1 MHTGAAFF
9 RVLIL
14 STTTLV
20 CAEAQ
25 VNNPSCHG
33 AAHSRSCAGRLPPRN
48 SPTVNNPANNP
59 AWLTINGSPAG
70 GGPELMRGWI
80 SGTVRSTTQERV
92 PDATILLRNAAGIVM
107 TVPNSPDG
115 SFELQGVPPGEYELV
130 AQNGL
135 AETRTSISVT
145 AGTNFVT
152 LTLPSSGEPAAKHG
166 SMVSAAQLAVPKK
179 ARREYEKAENAA
191 RKNKW
196 SEANQ
201 YLQRAL
207 VIWPKFAE
215 ALVLRAIIERNQY
228 SSAQAITDA
237 EKAVESDPAYGKAY
251 VVLGAVYT
259 DVNRWDDA
267 VRALDQGVRIAPDYW
282 QGYYEMSRTLLL
294 KHDFAGALQQAQKAS
309 DVGHTNFAML
319 HLIKGYAYLGLS
331 NQHAARTELET
342 YVKLEPKSDAA
353 LRVKTILERMTNPAT
368 DGDNNFSAGL
378 VGKTSPPAGDSH

>member
-1 MHTGAAFF
+1 MYIATTFF
-9 RVLIL
+9 RILIL
-14 STTTLV
+14 SATTLV

-33 AAHSRSCAGRLPPRN
+33 SAQTRSCAGRLPSRN
-48 SPTVNNPANNP
+48 SPTANNA
-59 AWLTINGSPAG
+59 AWPTINGNHAES
-70 GGPELMRGWI
+70 PELMKSWI
-80 SGTVRSTTQERV
+80 LGTVRSTKQEGV
-92 PDATILLRNAAGIVM
+92 PDATILLRNATGIVM
-107 TVPNSPDG
+107 TVPNSADG
-115 SFELQGVPPGEYELV
+115 SFELQGVPTGEYELV
-130 AQNGL
+130 VQNGL

-145 AGTNFVT
+145 AGANFVT
-152 LTLPSSGEPAAKHG
+152 LTLPSTGQPGDNHG

-179 ARREYEKAENAA
+179 ARHEYEKAESAA
-191 RKNKW
+191 RKGKW
-196 SEANQ
+196 AEANQ

-207 VIWPKFAE
+207 VLWPKFAE
-215 ALVLRAIIERNQY
+215 ALVLRAIIERNGY
-228 SSAQAITDA
+228 SSEQAITDA

-251 VVLGAVYT
+251 VVLGAAYT

-294 KHDFAGALQQAQKAS
+294 KQDFAGALQHAQKAS

-331 NQHAARTELET
+331 NQPAARTELET

-353 LRVKTILERMTNPAT
+353 LRVRTILERMSNLAT
-368 DGDNNFSAGL
+368 DHGDNWASGL
-378 VGKTSPPAGDSH
+378 VGKTSPRAGDSH